1 MINLIIFGTIG
12 LVVLVVG
19 IILLNF
25 GATWLRAYVS
35 GARVTIM
42 QLIQLQ
48 LRKIPIRRIVDP
60 RITAIKSGIQVSI
73 DDLST
78 HFLAGGHVEMVISAL
93 INAQKANIDLV
104 YDQACAI
111 DLATKGTSKNVVEAV
126 HTSVNPQV
134 IDCPPSEGSKRSIDA
149 VAKDGIVIKARARVT
164 VRTNLSSF
172 VGGATEDTIVA
183 RVGEGI
189 VSSIGSEQSYKD
201 VLENPDRISKN
212 VLAKGLDSN
221 TAFEILSIDIADV
234 DVGENVGAKLQAEQ
248 DESNKLVAQA
258 QAEVR
263 RAAAVAQEQEMVAR
277 VAEMQA
283 KVVEAEAQVPLAMA
297 EAFRDGNLG
306 IMDYYRMKNLAADTD
321 MRSKIAGS
329 DEDSTSKNK

>member
-1 MINLIIFGTIG
+1 MGIGGLILFILAI
-12 LVVLVVG
+12 VV
-19 IILLNF
+19 LNF
-25 GATWLRAYVS
+25 GTTWLRAYVS
-35 GARVTIM
+35 GAKVTFM
-42 QLIQLQ
+42 ELIQLQ

-60 RITAIKSGIQVSI
+60 RITAVKSGIPVTI

-78 HFLAGGHVEMVISAL
+78 HFLAGGHVEMVIQSL

-104 YDQACAI
+104 FDQACAI

-134 IDCPPSEGSKRSIDA
+134 IDCAPAGGSKRSIDA

-189 VSSIGSEQSYKD
+189 VSSIGSEASYKD

-248 DESNKLVAQA
+248 AESNKLVAQP

-263 RAAAVAQEQEMVAR
+263 RAAAVAQEQEMTAR

-297 EAFRDGNLG
+297 EAFRSGNLG

-321 MRSKIAGS
+321 MRSKIAGTDETS
-329 DEDSTSKNK
+329 DSDKPKK